1 MNSAPQ
7 IVLVSADKGLS
18 QQIRDALAG
27 ISALPP
33 LPPTYADGQSL
44 CLDAKAKPDMILLDL
59 GNAKFTDPLSRCRRK
74 FPDAHVTALT
84 ENDSGDEKKRLFE
97 LGAHAVLARR
107 GVSLGNHLTT
117 QIISALFRKK
127 QLGSCQPDPL
137 LKTTAGDSA
146 ALRMSASGSSLKVL
160 NHDLKLRAPLEI
172 IAIAIS
178 TGGPQAL
185 MNLVPELPKT
195 FPVPI
200 VVVQHIPSNFVASLV
215 DSLKMKSQLQIQVA
229 QEGLELQPGTLT
241 FAAGEH
247 QLAIERNA
255 AGRPCCRLTQDPPEN
270 FCRPSA
276 DFTFR
281 SLGPSFGA
289 KTLAVIMTGM
299 GTDGARSAKFL
310 RDQYG
315 CIVLGQDQD
324 SCTVFGM
331 PAEAGK
337 IGAVDRFLPL
347 NQIARTLQDLV
358 AEKRSQP

>member
-1 MNSAPQ
+1 MNPLVQ
-7 IVLVSADKGLS
+7 IALVSADAALG
-18 QQIRDALAG
+18 QQIRAALAE
-27 ISALPP
+27 IKAIPP
-33 LPPTYADGQSL
+33 LPPSWPDVQRLCADV
-44 CLDAKAKPDMILLDL
+44 DAKPDMILLDL
-59 GNAKFTDPLSRCRRK
+59 PGAKALAQLPLCRRQ
-74 FPDAHVTALT
+74 FPLAHLTVLT
-84 ENDSGDEKKRLFE
+84 ENDSGDEKKRLLE

-137 LKTTAGDSA
+137 LKTTAGESA

-160 NHDLKLRAPLEI
+160 NHDLKLKVPVEI

-185 MNLVPELPKT
+185 MSLVPELPRN

-229 QEGLELQPGTLT
+229 HEGLELQPGTLT
-241 FAAGEH
+241 FAAGDH
-247 QLAIERNA
+247 QLAIDRNA

-299 GTDGARSAKFL
+299 GADGAKGAKLL
-310 RDQYG
+310 RDQHG
-315 CIVLGQDQD
+315 CVVLAQDRQ

-331 PAEAGK
+331 PAEADK

-347 NQIARTLQDLV
+347 NQISSALQDLV